1 MGRSSYDGSD
11 FAESE
16 QLVGA
21 RRGLVRPEAVRVVSQ
36 RAFQP
41 GFPIWTDCRPHDGV
55 HGAARPVGQ
64 LVNTSQHVN
73 GSHFGDPWGLCPRRS
88 RRWSLRPSRS
98 ETPLPDRH
106 SFVIASTPWGS

>member
-73 GSHFGDPWGLCPRRS
+73 GSDRDS
-88 RRWSLRPSRS
+88 RYGPIAAPM
-98 ETPLPDRH
+98 T
-106 SFVIASTPWGS
+106 ASTKPPVPSARSVTLSGKL